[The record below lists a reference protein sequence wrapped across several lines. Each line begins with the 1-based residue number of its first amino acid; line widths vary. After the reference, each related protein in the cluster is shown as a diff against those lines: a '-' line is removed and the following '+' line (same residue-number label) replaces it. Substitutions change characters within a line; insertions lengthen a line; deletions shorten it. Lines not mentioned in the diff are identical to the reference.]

1 MDQVTK
7 KDLEELTKN
16 ITKVIR
22 SESSKLD
29 KKLTTQSKQID
40 RRFEFQSELLEQHLE
55 TQLEETLKTLRS
67 DNLNFKDEIISEI
80 VTLRQETSVNS
91 SHRLLLTD
99 HEQRISKVEKHLFS
113 N

>member
-29 KKLTTQSKQID
+29 KKLTAQSKQID
-40 RRFEFQSELLEQHLE
+40 HRFEFQSELLEQHLE
-55 TQLEETLKTLRS
+55 IQLEETLKTLRS
-67 DNLNFKDEIISEI
+67 DNLNFKDEIIS
-80 VTLRQETSVNS
+80 

-99 HEQRISKVEKHLFS
+99 HETRISKVEKHLFS